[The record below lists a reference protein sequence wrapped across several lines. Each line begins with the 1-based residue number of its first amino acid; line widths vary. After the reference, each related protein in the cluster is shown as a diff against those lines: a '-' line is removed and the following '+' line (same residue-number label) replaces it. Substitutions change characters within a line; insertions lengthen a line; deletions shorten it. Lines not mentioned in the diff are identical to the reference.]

1 MKPATKI
8 TKYHIQR
15 RILALVLVAAI
26 ALQSLSGTGVAAE
39 KATTKQTL
47 QPETTKLEKRNLC
60 VGQKPPALLQ

>member
-1 MKPATKI
+1 MKI
-8 TKYHIQR
+8 TMRPTTKKTKHHIPR

-47 QPETTKLEKRNLC
+47 QSETTKL
-60 VGQKPPALLQ
+60 